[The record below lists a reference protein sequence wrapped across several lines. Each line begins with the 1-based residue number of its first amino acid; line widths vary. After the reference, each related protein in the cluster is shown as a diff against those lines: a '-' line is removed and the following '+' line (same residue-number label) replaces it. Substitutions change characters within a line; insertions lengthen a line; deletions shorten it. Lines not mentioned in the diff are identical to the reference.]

1 MAISDH
7 EHGPSVVV
15 TTTPCS
21 LCGKD
26 HEVMAI
32 KGYISHITI
41 CEDCFRKVAEEW
53 RKERKERTGGI

>member
-15 TTTPCS
+15 TTISCS
-21 LCGKD
+21 LCGKE
-26 HEVMAI
+26 HEAMVI
-32 KGYISHITI
+32 DGHISQPHV

-53 RKERKERTGGI
+53 RKERKERTGGR